1 MKKYLV
7 FAASA
12 LALAGCSSDDFV
24 GDNPGGQTKSD
35 IINFSGDA
43 GKITRATS
51 GSTAANTLG
60 NKFVVYGYK
69 TTGSTKSVVYDHYN
83 VNYIENS
90 AGKTESN
97 KAGWEYVGQTIN
109 SLNSISGSNQT
120 IKYWDYSADQYD
132 FVAFSFG
139 TATQGT
145 ETDKTDKVVAS
156 RVDNTPKYTLEG
168 SVDNLANCYISDRE
182 TVKKTET
189 TGKISKY
196 GDVVTFNF
204 RSLKSQVKL
213 VIYETVSGYSIKDV
227 VYYSDAD
234 TKLSGVDNKPTLY
247 DKDGKIPAG
256 DGTMTITFPETDES
270 KTNFNQA
277 TVEWSGTTNTSTIN
291 WDKLALKSAE
301 SKEAAGDIYLGHD
314 IANKS
319 ESDYKNV
326 LPGTEVKELTLKVDY
341 TLVSTDGSGEEIH
354 VTGATATI
362 PDVYTQ
368 WKPNYA
374 YTYIFKISD
383 KTNGGT
389 GGSTDPKGLYPI
401 TFDAVVTETET
412 GKQETITAVEKNSI
426 TTYAKGAVGEE
437 YKAGSNIYVSVG
449 NNQALETNT
458 STDAGTVKNIALYVV
473 DETNTIGYAITEAN
487 VELALSKT
495 PAEGVYTLTE
505 GSNKLTVKAA
515 AGLTL
520 TNQID
525 AADAVDGNA
534 ISGKFAKFTPATVG
548 KYIIEYIDQAGT
560 PNAKKYY
567 KVIIV
572 K

>member
-24 GDNPGGQTKSD
+24 GDNPGNVKESNAA
-35 IINFSGDA
+35 INFSSGTN
-43 GKITRATS
+43 KITRAT
-51 GSTAANTLG
+51 GKDAATKLKN
-60 NKFVVYGYK
+60 NFVVYGYK
-69 TTGSTKSVVYDHYN
+69 TTGGNKSTVYDHYN
-83 VNYIENS
+83 VNYIEGS
-90 AGKTESN
+90 ATQTASN
-97 KAGWEYVGQTIN
+97 TAGWEYVGQPTN
-109 SLNSISGSNQT
+109 TLNNVTGAEQT

-156 RVDNTPKYTLEG
+156 RVNNTPKYTLEG

-213 VIYETVSGYSIKDV
+213 AIYETVSGYSIKDV

-256 DGTMTITFPETDES
+256 DGTMTITFPETDKS

-277 TVEWSGTTNTSTIN
+277 TVEWSGTTYTSTIN

-374 YTYIFKISD
+374 YTYIFNISD

-412 GKQETITAVEKNSI
+412 GKQETITAVKENSI

-437 YKAGSNIYVSVG
+437 YKAGDNIYVSVG
-449 NNQALETNT
+449 NNQALYVANAEGGVT
-458 STDAGTVKNIALYVV
+458 KNIALYTV
-473 DETNTIGYAITEAN
+473 TASGYSATEAN
-487 VELALSKT
+487 VALALTKTANGEGNYVLTENSKT
-495 PAEGVYTLTE
+495 
-505 GSNKLTVKAA
+505 LTVKTAT
-515 AGLTL
+515 GLTIE
-520 TNQID
+520 NEI
-525 AADAVDGNA
+525 AASDAVDGNA
-534 ISGKFAKFTPATVG
+534 ISGKFAKFTAAANTTYAV
-548 KYIIEYIDQAGT
+548 EYIAADGT
-560 PNAKKYY
+560 KYY